1 MALPSTTE
9 TLAAD
14 PAVSKG
20 REASARSTLDPVDRA
35 GSRGRAT
42 SGASR
47 KGSSSRRRRSSGKNG
62 TMHVSA
68 KVDYAMRALLV
79 IARESDSGA
88 LIKGDYLAVQ
98 QDIPARFLEG
108 ILRQLRQS
116 GVVAS
121 QRGAD
126 GGYRLARPASEI
138 TVADVVR
145 ALDGPLS
152 DVRGDR
158 PENAD
163 YEGAAEHLRDVWIA
177 TRAALRGV
185 LEHVSLADIASGD
198 LRDTV
203 TALTRDPSAWS

>member
-1 MALPSTTE
+1 VALPSTTE

-79 IARESDSGA
+79 IARESESGA

-126 GGYRLARPASEI
+126 GGYRLARSASEI

-145 ALDGPLS
+145 ALDGPLA

-163 YEGAAEHLRDVWIA
+163 YEGAAEHLREVWIA

-198 LRDTV
+198 LPDTV
-203 TALTRDPSAWS
+203 TELTRDPSAWS